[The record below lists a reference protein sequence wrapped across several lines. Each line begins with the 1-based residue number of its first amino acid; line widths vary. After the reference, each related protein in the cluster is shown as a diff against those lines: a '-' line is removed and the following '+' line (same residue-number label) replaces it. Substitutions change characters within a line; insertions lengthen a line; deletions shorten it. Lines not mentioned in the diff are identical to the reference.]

1 LTATGTFANQQMAVS
16 FWANSSTST
25 VLTVNLADGA
35 SANVQTATETTSAT
49 WQRFVVPFT
58 MAAGAGPNAIVS
70 IQAVNEAAGAVAI
83 YGAQLEQAAT
93 AGVYVMTTGAS
104 AAGTGG
110 IATYTTSSLL
120 GGSHPV
126 TGVYSGDSNYLGNTG
141 ALNSPLT
148 VGQGTAAAVLASSL
162 NPSNYGQSVTF
173 TATLSG
179 PDATPTGTVTFLDG
193 ATTIGTGTLDASG
206 KATMSISS
214 LVVGTHPITAQYGG
228 DTNFGTVTSAPV
240 SQVVNAVAATVGVTS
255 SVNPSDFG
263 QSVTFTATV
272 TGSGA
277 TPTGTVAVT
286 DGATSLG
293 TITLVNGSGSLTTA
307 TLTGGSHTLLFTYS
321 GDSNYTH

>member
-1 LTATGTFANQQMAVS
+1 LTATGTFGSQQMAVS
-16 FWANSSTST
+16 FWALSSSST
-25 VLTVNLADGA
+25 VLTVNLEDGA
-35 SANVQTATETTSAT
+35 GANVQTANENTSAT

-70 IQAVNEAAGAVAI
+70 IQAVNEAAGTVSI

-104 AAGTGG
+104 AAGQGG

-148 VGQGTAAAVLASSL
+148 IGQGTAAAVLASSL

-173 TATLSG
+173 TATLTG
-179 PDATPTGTVTFLDG
+179 PNATPTGTVTFLDG

-228 DTNFGTVTSAPV
+228 DTNFGAVTSAPV
-240 SQVVNAVAATVGVTS
+240 SQVVNAVAALVGVTS

-263 QSVTFTATV
+263 QSIIFTATV

-277 TPTGTVAVT
+277 TPTGTVVVT

-293 TITLVNGSGSLTTA
+293 TITLANGSGTLTTA